1 MRGRGSFCNAYGS
14 SLRSELHAER
24 DQQFWHQFL
33 ARPYIS
39 HRMFPVRE
47 NMLRKEQGGSKLFFQ

>member
-1 MRGRGSFCNAYGS
+1 MPKLLSFVLNVYGS
-14 SLRSELHAER
+14 SLRSELEMHAER

-39 HRMFPVRE
+39 RRMFLVRE
-47 NMLRKEQGGSKLFFQ
+47 NMLRKEQGGSK